1 MDFFEISSAK
11 MAESWNS
18 LKILMKS
25 LFSFVKISGSKVL
38 LHFPSV
44 LEESSVVPEQA
55 SISWNLSF
63 IELRNFEFK
72 HASNSI

>member
-18 LKILMKS
+18 LKILMES

-44 LEESSVVPEQA
+44 LEESSVVLEQA
-55 SISWNLSF
+55 
-63 IELRNFEFK
+63 
-72 HASNSI
+72 